1 MRDATGL
8 AVLPAEGID
17 TVFVDSVL
25 TALPV
30 EGIDALLKCVVV
42 ASAYTNVLKGYAFYC
57 TTHIGY

>member
-42 ASAYTNVLKGYAFYC
+42 ASPYTSVLK
-57 TTHIGY
+57 